1 VTRVLADTKA
11 TATATATAPTDQ
23 SAHSDHGNVP
33 GTGDQRDQSSDHG
46 NRSDGH
52 RSSHGR

>member
-1 VTRVLADTKA
+1 VTRVLADTK
-11 TATATATAPTDQ
+11 ATATAPTDQ

-33 GTGDQRDQSSDHG
+33 GTGDQRDQRDQGSDHG